1 MSITSYPHKITFGGG
16 VGDYP
21 YYLQVSRGLVDGHER
36 VFKFGYNGEIQNI
49 EETIWDVGG
58 LYAYPSSAV
67 TMTATSSSGA
77 TDEDVEV
84 TIQGVDTNYAEL
96 SETVTLNTSGTATT
110 TGSFLRVYRAFVSGS
125 TASAGNITIA
135 NGGTTYA
142 YVSAVDQQTLM
153 ALWTVPAGYTAYLFQ
168 IDATAFTIQNNK
180 VATIR
185 MLTRELNGVFRT
197 QNKFDMFEG
206 SYHQDIICPQPIP
219 EKTDI
224 EFRAIATSSNA
235 DLRVAAAFDIVYI
248 ENTAP

>member
-1 MSITSYPHKITFGGG
+1 MSITSYPHLIGMGGG
-16 VGDYP
+16 VGYYP
-21 YYLQVSRGLVDGHER
+21 YFLQVSRGLVDGHKR
-36 VFKFGYNGEIQNI
+36 VFKFGYNGVIQNI

-77 TDEDVEV
+77 TDSGIEV

-96 SETVTLNTSGTATT
+96 SETVTLNASGTATT

-142 YVSAVDQQTLM
+142 YLSAADQQTLM

-168 IDATAFTIQNNK
+168 LDTTAFTVQNNK

-185 MLTRELNGVFRT
+185 MLTREVNGVFRT
-197 QNKFDMFEG
+197 QNKFDLFEG
-206 SYHQDIICPQPIP
+206 SYHQDITCPQPIP

-224 EFRAIATSSNA
+224 EFRAIADSSNA
-235 DLRVAAAFDIVYI
+235 DLRVAATFDIIYI
-248 ENTAP
+248 EN

>member
-1 MSITSYPHKITFGGG
+1 VSITHYPEVVTFGSG

-21 YYLQVSRGLVDGHER
+21 YFLQVSRGLVDGHKR
-36 VFKFGYNGEIQNI
+36 VFKFGYNEEIQNV

-77 TDEDVEV
+77 TDENVQV
-84 TIQGVDTNYAEL
+84 TIQGLDASYNEL
-96 SETVTLNTSGTATT
+96 SETVTLNASGTATT
-110 TGSFLRVYRAFVSGS
+110 TGSFLRVNRAFVASG

-142 YVSAVDQQTLM
+142 YISTSHQQTLM

-168 IDATAFTIQNNK
+168 VDTTAFTIQNNK

-185 MLTRELNGVFRT
+185 MVTRELNGVFRT
-197 QNKFDMFEG
+197 QQKFDLFQA
-206 SYHQDIICPQPIP
+206 SYHQDIVCPQPIP

-224 EFRAIATSSNA
+224 EFRAIADSLNA
-235 DLRVAAAFDIVYI
+235 DLRVSATFDIIYI
-248 ENTAP
+248 ANTAP

>member
-1 MSITSYPHKITFGGG
+1 MSITSYPHKITFGSG
-16 VGDYP
+16 VGDFP
-21 YYLQVSRGLVDGHER
+21 YYLQVSRGLIDGHKR
-36 VFKFGYNGEIQNI
+36 VFKFGYNGDIDDS

-58 LYAYPSSAV
+58 LYAYPASAV

-84 TIQGVDTNYAEL
+84 TIQGLDASYNEL
-96 SETVTLNTSGTATT
+96 SETVTLDASGTATT
-110 TGSFLRVYRAFVSGS
+110 TGSFLRVYRAFVSSG
-125 TASAGNITIA
+125 TVSAGNITIA

-142 YVSAVDQQTLM
+142 YVSVADQQTLM

-168 IDATAFTIQNNK
+168 IDTTAFTIQNNK

-197 QNKFDMFEG
+197 QNKFDLFEG
-206 SYHQDIICPQPIP
+206 SYHQDITCPQPIP

-224 EFRAIATSSNA
+224 EFRAIADSSNA
-235 DLRVAAAFDIVYI
+235 DLRVAATFDIVYI
-248 ENTAP
+248 EN

>member
-1 MSITSYPHKITFGGG
+1 MSITSYPQLIGMGGG
-16 VGDYP
+16 VGYYP
-21 YYLQVSRGLVDGHER
+21 YYLQVSRGLINGHKR
-36 VFKFGYNGEIQNI
+36 VFKFGYNGEIQNV

-58 LYAYPSSAV
+58 LYTYPSSAV

-96 SETVTLNTSGTATT
+96 SETVTLDASGTATT

-125 TASAGNITIA
+125 TASDGNITIA

-142 YVSAVDQQTLM
+142 YVSASDQQTLM

-168 IDATAFTIQNNK
+168 IDTTAFTVQNNK

-185 MLTRELNGVFRT
+185 MLTREFNGVFRT
-197 QNKFDMFEG
+197 QNKFDLFEG
-206 SYHQDIICPQPIP
+206 SYHQDITCPQPIP

-224 EFRAIATSSNA
+224 EFRAIADSSNA
-235 DLRVAAAFDIVYI
+235 DLRVAATFDILYI
-248 ENTAP
+248 EN

>member
-1 MSITSYPHKITFGGG
+1 MSITSYPNVITFSGG
-16 VGDYP
+16 VGSYP
-21 YYLQVSRGLVDGHER
+21 YYLQVSRGLIDGHKR
-36 VFKFGYNGEIQNI
+36 VFKFGYNGEIQNV

-58 LYAYPSSAV
+58 LYTYPSSAV

-96 SETVTLNTSGTATT
+96 SETVTLNASGTATT

-142 YVSAVDQQTLM
+142 YVSAADQQTLM

-168 IDATAFTIQNNK
+168 IDTTAFTVQNNK

-185 MLTRELNGVFRT
+185 MLTREVNGVFRT
-197 QNKFDMFEG
+197 QNKFDLFEG
-206 SYHQDIICPQPIP
+206 SYHQDITCPQPIP

-224 EFRAIATSSNA
+224 EFRAIADSSNA
-235 DLRVAAAFDIVYI
+235 DLRVAATFDIIYI
-248 ENTAP
+248 EN

>member
-1 MSITSYPHKITFGGG
+1 MSITSYPQLIGMGGG
-16 VGDYP
+16 VGYYP
-21 YYLQVSRGLVDGHER
+21 YFLQVSRGLINGHRR
-36 VFKFGYNGEIQNI
+36 VFKFGYNGLIQNV

-67 TMTATSSSGA
+67 TMTVTSSSGA

-96 SETVTLNTSGTATT
+96 SETVTLNASGTATT

-142 YVSAVDQQTLM
+142 YVSASDQQTLM

-168 IDATAFTIQNNK
+168 LDTTAFTVQNNK

-185 MLTRELNGVFRT
+185 MLTREVNGVFRT
-197 QNKFDMFEG
+197 QNKFDLFEG
-206 SYHQDIICPQPIP
+206 SYHQDITCPKPIP

-224 EFRAIATSSNA
+224 EFRAIADSSNA
-235 DLRVAAAFDIVYI
+235 DLRVAATFDIIYI
-248 ENTAP
+248 EN